1 MCYQI
6 HFKNSLYL
14 PQGDLE
20 SFKAYSNLH
29 SEKMFK
35 SSFIS
40 SYCAQFGVFRVD
52 CEKIRALLLVAV

>member
-20 SFKAYSNLH
+20 SFKAYSKLH
-29 SEKMFK
+29 AEKMLK

-52 CEKIRALLLVAV
+52 CKKMRAL